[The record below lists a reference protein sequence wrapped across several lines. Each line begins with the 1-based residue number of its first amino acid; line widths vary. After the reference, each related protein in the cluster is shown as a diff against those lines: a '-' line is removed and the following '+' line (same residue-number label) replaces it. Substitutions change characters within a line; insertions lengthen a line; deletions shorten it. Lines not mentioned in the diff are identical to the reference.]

1 MDAGSRSQSL
11 AAPASG
17 GVPWTRA
24 TLVWMLMILLETGN
38 GYVREL
44 FVAPELGALRAKQL
58 GLLVGSALVLLTG
71 WACSAWLR
79 ADTLRKQLVIGG
91 YWVALTLVF
100 ELALGRATGVSWTAL
115 LADYNPLR
123 GGYMLVGLLVL
134 FAAPWLTRRGR

>member
-1 MDAGSRSQSL
+1 
-11 AAPASG
+11 
-17 GVPWTRA
+17 
-24 TLVWMLMILLETGN
+24 MLMMLLETGN

-44 FVAPELGALRAKQL
+44 FVAPEIGALRAKQL
-58 GLLVGSALVLLTG
+58 GLLVGSALVLLTA
-71 WACSAWLR
+71 WACSSWLR

-100 ELALGRATGVSWTAL
+100 EIALGLATGVGWATL